1 MPSEAEELCA
11 QILRIFDNTTRKY
24 DENYE
29 AIGKLDLEQQDILHE
44 IELAELQDQDRGYS
58 LYVEL
63 REIRRNRRKLRD
75 ENELLKPLVDLF
87 RENEKF
93 RQRVYKTC
101 ALIREIERQQDERKY
116 IPRVRDDLT
125 ICQDQ
130 EHDQND
136 GREVG

>member
-125 ICQDQ
+125 ICQEQ